1 MQLDQLNPRK
11 YIQIVCSQVCRVER
25 GSGAGVTPNE
35 DAAQTLDAC
44 RISVKPL
51 FCRAKVNGSICLL

>member
-11 YIQIVCSQVCRVER
+11 NIQIVCSQVCRLER

-35 DAAQTLDAC
+35 DAAQTLWMLAGS
-44 RISVKPL
+44 RSNHYSVVQ
-51 FCRAKVNGSICLL
+51 R